1 LTQTPG
7 EPLDEC
13 ILYPPDID
21 ESHKADFRN
30 LFIEHTRIVS
40 LKNQMCRYTQQYG
53 SDIKQVALRDAA
65 RAYRDFCVRSGSG
78 DKVRPLTLTNGKK
91 WFRDRLKWISDRI
104 MEFSD
109 DDAWRE
115 KIQMQGK
122 KGKFVLNGEKHD
134 IEKDAVEKDD
144 GEKDDIEKDA
154 VEKDDGEK
162 DDIEKDTVK
171 NEEEE
176 KDDGEKDDGEE
187 DDGKKDDGEE
197 DDGKKDDGEKDDG
210 EKDVGESGGKDDG
223 VKDGEGVGE
232 VPDC

>member
-1 LTQTPG
+1 
-7 EPLDEC
+7 
-13 ILYPPDID
+13 
-21 ESHKADFRN
+21 
-30 LFIEHTRIVS
+30 
-40 LKNQMCRYTQQYG
+40 MCRYTQQYG
-53 SDIKQVALRDAA
+53 SDIKKVALRDAA
-65 RAYRDFCVRSGSG
+65 RAYRDFCVRSGGG

-122 KGKFVLNGEKHD
+122 KGNFVLNGEKH
-134 IEKDAVEKDD
+134 
-144 GEKDDIEKDA
+144 DIEKDA

-187 DDGKKDDGEE
+187 DDG
-197 DDGKKDDGEKDDG
+197 EKDDG
-210 EKDVGESGGKDDG
+210 EKDAGEAGGKDDG
-223 VKDGEGVGE
+223 VKAGVGVGE